1 MMTAFRKFAVPM
13 ALVASVLL
21 GGCSSSKSWER
32 EYAPARGV
40 EAFDFTGDTTKRALE
55 FCSSKLADQPKSTTA
70 DFVECQERTVAYLND
85 RIHQLS
91 KQEGRRLSFP
101 AFAIELMASAYGVQP
116 EEVRL
121 SNLRRVGG
129 EFYAQATHPEKPGC
143 GLRAKPTA
151 VTTETPEGWYLV
163 AVKCRQA

>member
-1 MMTAFRKFAVPM
+1 MNAFRKVALPM

-21 GGCSSSKSWER
+21 SGCSSSKSWER

-40 EAFDFTGDTTKRALE
+40 EAFDFTGDATKRAYE
-55 FCSSKLADQPKSTTA
+55 FCASKLATQAKSTSA
-70 DFVECQERTVAYLND
+70 DFVECQERTAAYLND

-91 KQEGRRLSFP
+91 TQEGQRLSFP
-101 AFAIELMASAYGVQP
+101 AFATELMASAYGVQP

-129 EFYAQATHPEKPGC
+129 EFYAQAAHPKKPGC

-151 VTTETPEGWYLV
+151 VTTDTPAGWYLV
-163 AVKCRQA
+163 AVKCKQA